1 MNMLS
6 NYLSFEKP
14 MGEVLTKF
22 LFYVGIILIIVWGLR
37 SLWHWIT
44 YFDNDWDRA
53 LWGVIWTPIATILRL
68 LVLRVAAE
76 FVLAVFGMMPPIATQ
91 GISMTAC
98 HQFNKSVSAGTVS
111 AFVRLGKNAPNAT

>member
-76 FVLAVFGMMPPIATQ
+76 FVLAVLRQDKQKA
-91 GISMTAC
+91 
-98 HQFNKSVSAGTVS
+98 
-111 AFVRLGKNAPNAT
+111 

>member
-76 FVLAVFGMMPPIATQ
+76 FVLAVLRQDKRKA
-91 GISMTAC
+91 
-98 HQFNKSVSAGTVS
+98 
-111 AFVRLGKNAPNAT
+111 